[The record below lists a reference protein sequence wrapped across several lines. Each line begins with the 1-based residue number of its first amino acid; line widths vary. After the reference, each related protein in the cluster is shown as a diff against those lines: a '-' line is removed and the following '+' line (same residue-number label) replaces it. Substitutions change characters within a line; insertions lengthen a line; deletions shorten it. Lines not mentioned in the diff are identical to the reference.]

1 MKKFTVVMAVL
12 AAVLITLTGCPNP
25 AGGNKTPVPV
35 PPPAPANYK
44 VTFAATDTNG
54 TLGATV
60 DGTAITSGNKIAVGK
75 TVAFTAKP
83 NEGYVVDKW
92 VITGG
97 TFEADTGKDGSDT
110 AKVKVNSEVTVGVS
124 FKAVTPGK
132 HVLTFK
138 VKGEAGGSTIT
149 AKVTDG
155 GAIDSGNEV
164 ESGKE
169 VEFTATPDTTNGWK
183 VKIWSIVKTADN
195 TALSFVSGTGADGS
209 NTAKALINEPVT
221 VEVEFEKIKYPVTF
235 SVDGAGGAL
244 TAKMGDTVINTG
256 NGVEHGK
263 TVEFT
268 AKPASNGWKVKDWSI
283 VKTADGTPLT
293 FANITINQNNGV
305 GNAYAKITEPVT
317 VKVTFEQQFAVTFT
331 AVHGNGTLTATHDGK
346 NFVSAARLT
355 AGNTVEF
362 TTAPRTGYVIDKW
375 TVSGGTFENG
385 GTDGSTT
392 AAVKVGSSDIEVK
405 VSFKWTG
412 DAFVPNKTYKGDV
425 KLSCFVSAM
434 GGIEFGA
441 GQPDIGPE
449 YKSILED
456 AYVTVDG
463 SGNATMTAKFRKSF
477 VNVFTLKANT
487 FIDPRNSRPG
497 YYDMNEVKQDAIN
510 YTISPEGDTAT
521 PPEDDPDFTKGV
533 RYVTSMTF
541 PVSKEA
547 SVYNL
552 WFYLNSSVMG
562 VQFSDGKGTA
572 GAGEPD
578 KHSKYKAE
586 LTVDWTTV
594 TAQ

>member
-1 MKKFTVVMAVL
+1 MKKTLFVL
-12 AAVLITLTGCPNP
+12 AALVIALVGFAGCSN
-25 AGGNKTPVPV
+25 GSSDDNNTP
-35 PPPAPANYK
+35 
-44 VTFAATDTNG
+44 
-54 TLGATV
+54 
-60 DGTAITSGNKIAVGK
+60 
-75 TVAFTAKP
+75 TAK
-83 NEGYVVDKW
+83 EY
-92 VITGG
+92 T
-97 TFEADTGKDGSDT
+97 
-110 AKVKVNSEVTVGVS
+110 
-124 FKAVTPGK
+124 
-132 HVLTFK
+132 
-138 VKGEAGGSTIT
+138 
-149 AKVTDG
+149 
-155 GAIDSGNEV
+155 
-164 ESGKE
+164 
-169 VEFTATPDTTNGWK
+169 
-183 VKIWSIVKTADN
+183 
-195 TALSFVSGTGADGS
+195 
-209 NTAKALINEPVT
+209 
-221 VEVEFEKIKYPVTF
+221 VTF
-235 SVDGAGGAL
+235 SVDGAGGL
-244 TAKMGDTVINTG
+244 LFAKIGDNFIRTG
-256 NGVEHGK
+256 DKVEHGK
-263 TVEFT
+263 TVTFA
-268 AKPASNGWKVKDWSI
+268 AKPENAGWKVKDWSI

-293 FANITINQNNGV
+293 FTNITINQNNGI

-317 VKVTFEQQFAVTFT
+317 VKVTFEQQFAVTFA
-331 AVHGNGTLTATHDGK
+331 AVHGNGTLTAKHDGK
-346 NFVSAARLT
+346 DFASAARLT

-362 TTAPRTGYVIDKW
+362 TAAPRTGYVIDKW

-497 YYDMNEVKQDAIN
+497 YYDMNEVKQDVIN

-521 PPEDDPDFTKGV
+521 PPEDDPDVTKGV

>member
-1 MKKFTVVMAVL
+1 MKKCMVVAVVL

-83 NEGYVVDKW
+83 NANYVVDKW
-92 VITGG
+92 MITGG
-97 TFEADTGKDGSDT
+97 AFEAGTGKDGSDT
-110 AKVKVNSEVTVGVS
+110 AKVKVNSEVSVSVS
-124 FKAVTPGK
+124 FKAAAPGK

-155 GAIDSGNEV
+155 SAIDSGNEV
-164 ESGKE
+164 ENGKE
-169 VEFTATPDTTNGWK
+169 VEFTATPDTANGWK
-183 VKIWSIVKTADN
+183 VKSWSIVKTADN

-209 NTAKALINEPVT
+209 NTAKALVNEPVT

-283 VKTADGTPLT
+283 VKTADNTPLS
-293 FANITINQNNGV
+293 FKNITINQNNGV
-305 GNAYAKITEPVT
+305 GNAYAEISEPVT

-331 AVHGNGTLTATHDGK
+331 AVHGNGTLTAKHDGK
-346 NFVSAARLT
+346 NFVSSTRLT
-355 AGNTVEF
+355 AGKTVEF
-362 TTAPRTGYVIDKW
+362 TAEQRTGYAIDKW
-375 TVSGGTFENG
+375 TITGGTFKAG
-385 GTDGSTT
+385 GTDGSST
-392 AAVKVGSSDIEVK
+392 ATVEVGSSNVEVK
-405 VSFKWTG
+405 VNFKWMG
-412 DAFVPNKTYKGDV
+412 EAFKPNTSYKGDI
-425 KLSCFVSAM
+425 KLSCWVAGM
-434 GGIEFGA
+434 GGVDFGA
-441 GQPDIGPE
+441 GQPDKGE
-449 YKSILED
+449 KYKSLLED
-456 AYVTVDG
+456 AHITVDG
-463 SGNATMTAKFRKSF
+463 TGNATLTAKFRKSM
-477 VNVFTLKANT
+477 VKIYGIDANV
-487 FIDPRNSRPG
+487 FIDPRNSTPG
-497 YYDMNEVKQDAIN
+497 YYDMGGNKVDAV
-510 YTISPEGDTAT
+510 
-521 PPEDDPDFTKGV
+521 FTKSSGEDKAIDPKNEKV
-533 RYVTSMTF
+533 HYVNSMSF

-547 SVYNL
+547 SVYHL
-552 WFYLNSSVMG
+552 WVYVNSEIMG
-562 VQFSDGKGTA
+562 VQFCDGANIDNGNPN
-572 GAGEPD
+572 EPN
-578 KHSKYKAE
+578 KSTKYVGKITIDWST
-586 LTVDWTTV
+586 LTEE
-594 TAQ
+594 